1 MNGEL
6 FKQYQILIG
15 LIQRLSERRQH
26 TTQIYLAVN
35 AALLTLSSF
44 IVSKIGFET
53 TMRTIL
59 VVAIFAVG
67 IVICEIWH
75 RMLKQYNV
83 LARWR
88 YDFLIKLESEIEGI
102 EKFYGEERKQLE
114 SLRYKSFSELE
125 MWLPILFKILYLL
138 VIVFMLIRM
147 V

>member
-44 IVSKIGFET
+44 IVSKIEFET

-75 RMLKQYNV
+75 RMLKQYNA